1 MKTKIGISA
10 GAYAA
15 FTFLLAYYAGYTP
28 LLIAVG
34 FVLIFESNEW
44 LKATVVKATVLTVL
58 FSLISTILWFIPNNL
73 FGLIRDIVAIFSDKP
88 FTYSTLNEIVTVL
101 SDIIGTIEK
110 VLFIILAFMALGMK
124 TIKIGFID
132 KFVEKH
138 LALGRGQ

>member
-44 LKATVVKATVLTVL
+44 LKATVLKAVILAVL
-58 FSLISTILWFIPNNL
+58 FSLISTALWFIPNHL

-88 FTYSTLNEIVTVL
+88 FTYYKLTEIVSVIG
-101 SDIIGTIEK
+101 DIVSILQL
-110 VLFIILAFMALGMK
+110 VLFIVLAFMALGMK

-138 LALGRGQ
+138 LSLGKGI